1 MQRVERSV
9 RVAST
14 REALYEMWRNFENFP
29 RFMEHVES
37 VQVSGADKR
46 HSHWKLKAPLGMS
59 AEFDAEISE
68 DEPNKSIGWRSLDGN
83 IGMSGNVTFAELET
97 ETQVHVIMQWFDPPG
112 GPIGE
117 FLSRTLQNPEVM
129 LEEDLRRFKHW
140 AESQTGTSVRAN
152 VA

>member
-9 RVAST
+9 RVASSAET
-14 REALYEMWRNFENFP
+14 LYGLWRNFENFP
-29 RFMEHVES
+29 QFMEHVES
-37 VQVSGADKR
+37 VRVSGPDKR
-46 HSHWKLKAPLGMS
+46 QSHWKLKAPLGMS
-59 AEFDAEISE
+59 VEFDAEIWE
-68 DEPNKSIGWRSLDGN
+68 DEANKSIAWRSRDGN

-129 LEEDLRRFKHW
+129 LEEDLHRFKQW
-140 AESQTGTSVRAN
+140 AESQSGSAARN